1 MKMQIKKLTDCT
13 PSEMVRAWNRG
24 FNGYAVNLEMDETM
38 FLNRLVTEELSPEHS
53 IVAFI
58 KDEPVGIIMNGFRM
72 REGQSIAWN
81 GGTAVAPEYR
91 GGGIIHQ
98 LMERTMAIYEQEK
111 VEIANLEAIKSN
123 ETAIKLYG
131 KYGYTVVENLVFLLG
146 KQKGAKPLEYE
157 VCRPEELITLSG
169 YQERVVW
176 QCQPASIKHGEAY
189 VFKIDEKVVGYSLF
203 RRVWDE
209 AKKLSRVN
217 IYQLKLLADNAEYIP
232 RMLAAIGEKDTPV
245 MLVNFIKND
254 PVTRY
259 LLEKDFTVTAEQV
272 WMEKRV

>member
-1 MKMQIKKLTDCT
+1 MQIKKLTDCT
-13 PSEMVRAWNRG
+13 PSEMVRAWNGG
-24 FNGYAVNLEMDETM
+24 FNGYAVNLEMDEMM

-58 KDEPVGIIMNGFRM
+58 KDEPVGIIMNGFRV

-91 GGGIIHQ
+91 GSGIIHQ

-111 VEIANLEAIKSN
+111 VEIATLEAIKSN
-123 ETAIKLYG
+123 ETAIKLYE

-146 KQKGAKPLEYE
+146 KQKDAKPLEYE
-157 VCRPEELITLSG
+157 VCRPEELIFLSG

-209 AKKLSRVN
+209 TKKLNRVN
-217 IYQLKLLADNAEYIP
+217 IYQLKLLADNVEYIP

-254 PVTRY
+254 AVTRY
-259 LLEKDFTVTAEQV
+259 LLEQDFKVTAEQV
-272 WMEKRV
+272 WMEKRM

>member
-58 KDEPVGIIMNGFRM
+58 KDEPVGIIMNGFRV

-91 GGGIIHQ
+91 GSGIIHQ

-111 VEIANLEAIKSN
+111 VEIATLEAIKSN
-123 ETAIKLYG
+123 ETAIKLYE
-131 KYGYTVVENLVFLLG
+131 KYGYTVVENLLFLLG
-146 KQKGAKPLEYE
+146 NQKGAKPLEYE
-157 VCRPEELITLSG
+157 VCRPEELISLSG

-254 PVTRY
+254 AVTRY
-259 LLEKDFTVTAEQV
+259 LLEQDFTVTAEQV
-272 WMEKRV
+272 WMEKRI

>member
-91 GGGIIHQ
+91 GSGIIHQ

-259 LLEKDFTVTAEQV
+259 LLEQDFTVTAEQV